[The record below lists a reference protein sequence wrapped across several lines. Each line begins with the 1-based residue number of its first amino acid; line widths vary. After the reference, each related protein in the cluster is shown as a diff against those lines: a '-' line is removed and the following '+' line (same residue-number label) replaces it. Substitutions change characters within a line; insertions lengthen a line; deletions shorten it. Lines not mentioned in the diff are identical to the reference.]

1 MVMRYAF
8 YALGFR
14 LESHYANF
22 GFFFFLS
29 TFLVVFFSLLFFRLT
44 FYVYELVLG

>member
-1 MVMRYAF
+1 MRYAF

-22 GFFFFLS
+22 GFVFFLS
-29 TFLVVFFSLLFFRLT
+29 TFLVVFFLYFFSGLHFT
-44 FYVYELVLG
+44 FMS